1 MGRLDA
7 QDVRRQAATGPSPA
21 NSDLSETI
29 RAAWRTTNRVTVFL
43 VRHVPDAIWGAPVPG
58 VQRKT
63 IGMLAGHLHNSR
75 CTWLKTLARPHGI
88 PVPPSVDRRKVT
100 RRQLIAALNRSSRG
114 IEALLRLGLRSG
126 GRIPA
131 TPAYV
136 WRNLPLDVGHVL
148 TYFVAHEGHHRG
160 QIVLAARQ
168 MGSRLPAELIGG
180 LWQWTKRAAD

>member
-1 MGRLDA
+1 
-7 QDVRRQAATGPSPA
+7 
-21 NSDLSETI
+21 
-29 RAAWRTTNRVTVFL
+29 
-43 VRHVPDAIWGAPVPG
+43 
-58 VQRKT
+58 
-63 IGMLAGHLHNSR
+63 
-75 CTWLKTLARPHGI
+75 
-88 PVPPSVDRRKVT
+88 VDRRKVT

>member
-1 MGRLDA
+1 MQYTA
-7 QDVRRQAATGPSPA
+7 SP
-21 NSDLSETI
+21 DLAESI
-29 RAAWRTTNRVTVFL
+29 LAAWRTTNRVTVFL
-43 VRHVPDAIWGAPVPG
+43 VRHIPDAIWEAPIPEVP
-58 VQRKT
+58 RKT
-63 IGMLAGHLHNSR
+63 IGMLSGHIHNSR
-75 CTWLKTLARPHGI
+75 CSWLKTLARPQGI
-88 PVPPSVDRRKVT
+88 RVPTSVDRRKVT
-100 RRQLIAALNRSSRG
+100 RRHLIAALNRSSRG

-168 MGSRLPAELIGG
+168 LGSRLPTDVIGG
-180 LWQWTKRAAD
+180 LWQWTKHAAD